1 MGRRMLMYMGP
12 CMHGPKKAFVCMF
25 VSPRRLTCAP
35 EGLCTYVCTK
45 NVRLC
50 PRRLMYVFMCACSSQ
65 FSMSAE
71 LDSPN
76 AFAKMVRCFRR
87 CSGGATAGGFGTNA
101 GFVFGLAS
109 KSLKLDELT
118 AGCAFSSSTP
128 HSASNSG
135 GGGEGDGP
143 VASHLTSSG
152 GTSMVLECQLVMS
165 SVVSLQSSVVPR
177 VIMFGQ

>member
-1 MGRRMLMYMGP
+1 
-12 CMHGPKKAFVCMF
+12 MHVYVYVHVCIH
-25 VSPRRLTCAP
+25 
-35 EGLCTYVCTK
+35 VCK
-45 NVRLC
+45 
-50 PRRLMYVFMCACSSQ
+50 SQ

-71 LDSPN
+71 LNSPN
-76 AFAKMVRCFRR
+76 AFAKVVPCFRR

-143 VASHLTSSG
+143 VASHLTSSIPMLPW

-165 SVVSLQSSVVPR
+165 SVVRLQSSVVPR
-177 VIMFGQ
+177 VPMFRQKMKKTPESFKTRQPSPSSTMR

>member
-1 MGRRMLMYMGP
+1 
-12 CMHGPKKAFVCMF
+12 
-25 VSPRRLTCAP
+25 
-35 EGLCTYVCTK
+35 
-45 NVRLC
+45 
-50 PRRLMYVFMCACSSQ
+50 
-65 FSMSAE
+65 MSAE

-76 AFAKMVRCFRR
+76 AFAKVVPCFRK

-109 KSLKLDELT
+109 QSLKLDELT

-143 VASHLTSSG
+143 LTKFQTSHL
-152 GTSMVLECQLVMS
+152 MY
-165 SVVSLQSSVVPR
+165 QS
-177 VIMFGQ
+177 